1 MIEGTNILR
10 RSPVRTLPGGESEH
24 TVETVALAGA
34 AAIERLIAERDLLK
48 LRANAQQRD
57 LVALSKINEDFRRC
71 IALVRHNYLELGTK
85 ILAQVEQFD
94 EVIRDATSD
103 DRAAAEAPNDD
114 AKLIAL
120 AHRLKPNTGRTS

>member
-1 MIEGTNILR
+1 MIEGTNIITKKTSAHAR
-10 RSPVRTLPGGESEH
+10 GDESEQ

-48 LRANAQQRD
+48 LRANAHQRD
-57 LVALSKINEDFRRC
+57 LVALSKINEDLRRC

-94 EVIRDATSD
+94 DAIRDATSD

-114 AKLIAL
+114 ANLIAL
-120 AHRLKPNTGRTS
+120 AHRLKPNTGRTA